1 MNIPNQFGQG
11 SAASTDY
18 QSLYTAPSAKATFA
32 QTLAET
38 QSSWLSLTTAEGD
51 RVTLSDLSMSYQ
63 QTQGVG
69 WFSPTSSRMNVSSS
83 SMTAEAMGLSVQGD
97 LNEQELADITRLVG
111 ELTSIASTFFS
122 GDYENAVTQAMDFG
136 NLGLG
141 SVSSLAA
148 SFSSQTVSQT
158 RTTSQS
164 SLPAMADLKDL
175 NLEDLYQSLGA
186 DRTEELDY
194 AAMLEARWQ
203 QMLKALDAM
212 QEEELDGLLAR
223 RMEPQPVLSAEA
235 VAPAPPEEQP
245 TPADAPAPVL
255 QEAESADLPTVP
267 AAEQAARQMLAH
279 MEQLFSDHPKLTPF
293 AKALANTAM
302 EKAAHRADHA
312 QQDTAKAF
320 GTLDNAFRNQLH
332 QWFLP
337 PELPTAK
344 PLTAV

>member
-18 QSLYTAPSAKATFA
+18 QSLYAAPSAKATFA

-69 WFSPTSSRMNVSSS
+69 WFSPTSSGMNVSSS

-97 LNEQELADITRLVG
+97 LNAQELADITRLVG

-122 GDYENAVTQAMDFG
+122 GDFDNAMTKAMDFG

-158 RTTSQS
+158 RITSQS

-175 NLEDLYQSLGA
+175 YQQLET
-186 DRTEELDY
+186 DRPEALDY
-194 AAMLEARWQ
+194 AALLEARWQ
-203 QMLKALDAM
+203 QILKALD
-212 QEEELDGLLAR
+212 ERKKEELDGLFAR

-235 VAPAPPEEQP
+235 V
-245 TPADAPAPVL
+245 TPASQPPASDPPPVL
-255 QEAESADLPTVP
+255 QEAKSSDLPSVP
-267 AAEQAARQMLAH
+267 APERAAGQMLAH
-279 MEQLFSDHPKLTPF
+279 LEQLFSNHPKLTPF
-293 AKALANTAM
+293 AKALTTTAM
-302 EKAAHRADHA
+302 EKAASRADHA
-312 QQDTAKAF
+312 QPDTAKAF
-320 GTLDNAFRNQLH
+320 SSLQNAFRNRLQ

-337 PELPTAK
+337 PELPAAAK